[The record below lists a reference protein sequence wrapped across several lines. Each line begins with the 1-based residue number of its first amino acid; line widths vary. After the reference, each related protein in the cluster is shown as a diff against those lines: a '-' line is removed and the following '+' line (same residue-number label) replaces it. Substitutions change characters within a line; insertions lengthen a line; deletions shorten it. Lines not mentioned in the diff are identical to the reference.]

1 MAPATSFGKTEWF
14 QTSKKEGNSRFIW
27 IYGNPTIKSGCY
39 EFHPDLQD
47 HIEEAYLAE
56 KKTCKVSVFG
66 TVWTLDLKNMKESSK
81 TSKAKPE
88 IRRVRTSQL
97 KKLKCIGVAG
107 AKYAK
112 TSGFQQSD
120 DICAVCY
127 DPSTIP
133 TRIEKCGHIFCFLCL
148 KTNYI
153 LGNGCP
159 TCRGA
164 IPYSMFQK
172 PIRADI
178 DFHIECPLEYAVDCA
193 KMLGPDP
200 KKSERE
206 SSEKYYWLYQSNHS
220 GWFRYDPKTEYFI
233 EENFKRKNKSC
244 EVYICGLK
252 MTINFKR
259 STQEIQ
265 GKIRKRKI
273 KRIAA
278 SDVYKQHDLKGI
290 AGIRTLNYPIS

>member
-1 MAPATSFGKTEWF
+1 MGLKGSKMAPATSLGKTKWF
-14 QTSKKEGNSRFIW
+14 QTSKKEDNSRFIW

-47 HIEEAYLAE
+47 HIEEAFLAK

-66 TVWTLDLKNMKESSK
+66 TVWTLDLKNMKES
-81 TSKAKPE
+81 T
-88 IRRVRTSQL
+88 
-97 KKLKCIGVAG
+97 
-107 AKYAK
+107 K

-133 TRIEKCGHIFCFLCL
+133 TRIEICGHIFCFLCL

-159 TCRGA
+159 TCRGG
-164 IPYSMFQK
+164 IPNSMFDK

-178 DFHIECPLEYAVDCA
+178 DFDIECPSEYAVDCV
-193 KMLGPDP
+193 KMLGPEP
-200 KKSERE
+200 RKSERG
-206 SSEKYYWLYQSNHS
+206 SSEKYYWIYESNRS

-233 EENFKRKNKSC
+233 EKNFKRKNKSC
-244 EVYICGLK
+244 EVFICGHK
-252 MTINFKR
+252 MTINFKKG
-259 STQEIQ
+259 TQEIQ
-265 GKIRKRKI
+265 GRIIKRKI

-278 SDVYKQHDLKGI
+278 SDIYKQHDLRGI
-290 AGIRTLNYPIS
+290 AGIRTLNFPIS